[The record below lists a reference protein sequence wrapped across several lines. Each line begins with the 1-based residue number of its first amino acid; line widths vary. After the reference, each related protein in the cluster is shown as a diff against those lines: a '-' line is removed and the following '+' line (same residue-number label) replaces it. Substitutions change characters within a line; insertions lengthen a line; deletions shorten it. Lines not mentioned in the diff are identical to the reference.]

1 MMFGDNGQ
9 PDMETIAMK
18 NELQDL
24 IEKMDSM
31 NKVSIFSVTTFNSN
45 CNSDHQRKGRENRL
59 LEDGNCEFEEEEL

>member
-1 MMFGDNGQ
+1 MFGDNGQ

-31 NKVSIFSVTTFNSN
+31 NKVSI
-45 CNSDHQRKGRENRL
+45 CLWQPL
-59 LEDGNCEFEEEEL
+59 IQIAI

>member
-1 MMFGDNGQ
+1 MLGDNGQ

-31 NKVSIFSVTTFNSN
+31 NKVSILSVTTFYSI
-45 CNSDHQRKGRENRL
+45 CNLDHQREGRENRW
-59 LEDGNCEFEEEEL
+59 LEDGNCEFEEEKL